1 MDNLFGGDQIGVSG
15 FPTFRYG
22 RFKPTNMN
30 NTILDNDSNSKK
42 VECPQP
48 QPQPQQSVA
57 DEQPTS
63 DYQLPTIMKG
73 AKIEISEEVL
83 NWILIIAIIIMFVVI
98 VLQQISIQN
107 QKSLIKMLE
116 VMKK

>member
-15 FPTFRYG
+15 FPNFRYG
-22 RFKPTNMN
+22 RFKPTNVN

-42 VECPQP
+42 IECP
-48 QPQPQQSVA
+48 QPQPQQSVVA
-57 DEQPTS
+57 DEPPTS